1 MPHGLAGHSFL
12 DALQLLTGLRERG
25 KELVWRH
32 LAEPDLVCMW
42 QVSGV
47 LVV

>member
-12 DALQLLTGLRERG
+12 DVLQLLTGLGECG
-25 KELVWRH
+25 KELVRRH
-32 LAEPDLVCMW
+32 LDEPDLVGMW

-47 LVV
+47 LVI